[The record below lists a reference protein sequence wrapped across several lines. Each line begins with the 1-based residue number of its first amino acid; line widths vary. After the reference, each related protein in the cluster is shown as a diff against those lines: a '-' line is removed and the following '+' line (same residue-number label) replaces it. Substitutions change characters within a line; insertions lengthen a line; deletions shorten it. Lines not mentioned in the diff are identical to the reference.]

1 MNILRGTLSPTRQ
14 RPMHHHKS
22 AHRARGPGQVLRRL
36 VRPTCSDDIQGD
48 DHNNDED
55 DHDGVQRFVWSSQT
69 IFKVVIMKIVV
80 IIMMRVTRLSCQK
93 LFKVMI
99 KMMIMTMT
107 MLKDLFVWSSQ
118 KIFKAQQRAR
128 ESGSSAEEKKPWF
141 TYLSFQS
148 VHDPLQVAFP
158 IWVKIS
164 HKWFELR
171 IGLDCWSYIIT
182 VDMNHADGCG
192 GNFENDLN

>member
-1 MNILRGTLSPTRQ
+1 
-14 RPMHHHKS
+14 MHQHKS

-36 VRPTCSDDIQGD
+36 VRPTGSDDIQGD

-55 DHDGVQRFVWSSQT
+55 DHDDVQRFVWSSQT
-69 IFKVVIMKIVV
+69 IFKVIIIKILVTF
-80 IIMMRVTRLSCQK
+80 MMRVTRLSCQK

-99 KMMIMTMT
+99 KMMIMTMIVRMT
-107 MLKDLFVWSSQ
+107 MMMLKGLFVWSSQ

-148 VHDPLQVAFP
+148 VHDPLQV
-158 IWVKIS
+158 IS
-164 HKWFELR
+164 L
-171 IGLDCWSYIIT
+171 
-182 VDMNHADGCG
+182 
-192 GNFENDLN
+192 